1 MVISTTSTGQIVVEE
16 SVRLSK
22 HLGGFLSSCHI
33 IYRLVDSVVVD
44 INGTVVPS
52 WVSNVELGTLR
63 QEKEPECTHEEN
75 CTCWGP
81 YEPRD
86 ASMLAGSTCEKCPN
100 PLRPLE
106 DEEGAV
112 QWTERCKACN
122 TVMKRWIRRKKLE
135 ERIMIPTKYLEGH
148 VFVAFITLTIPNVE
162 DRQGRED
169 LPEEVRK
176 LKKRVASFRRR
187 DCFDGR
193 VLGGIDVFEN
203 TVRPNGDWNIHH
215 HGIWIMS
222 DYWNQKEFEEVWG
235 FRTRIEMVRKP
246 HAVMQ
251 YLLAYARKQPI
262 EGVRC
267 LETFGVS
274 RGRAYSAIEGYVR
287 HQKDST
293 NAGVA
298 PAKSQKRIRRMK
310 WYDRVFREHCATR
323 YEEE

>member
-1 MVISTTSTGQIVVEE
+1 M
-16 SVRLSK
+16 
-22 HLGGFLSSCHI
+22 
-33 IYRLVDSVVVD
+33 YRPTLRAVVD

-63 QEKEPECTHEEN
+63 QEKEDSCDHESN
-75 CTCWGP
+75 SCTCYDHPEAP
-81 YEPRD
+81 YVPLE
-86 ASMLAGSTCEKCPN
+86 AGCTCEKCPN

-106 DEEGAV
+106 DEDGLV
-112 QWTERCKACN
+112 QWTQRCKSCN
-122 TVMKRWIRRKKLE
+122 TIMKRWIRRKKLE
-135 ERIMIPTKYLEGH
+135 ERIMIPTYYLEGH
-148 VFVAFITLTIPNVE
+148 VFVAFVTLTIPNVE

-169 LPEEVRK
+169 LPTEVRK

-222 DYWNQKEFEEVWG
+222 DYWDQEEFEEEWG

-274 RGRAYSAIEGYVR
+274 RGAAYTAIEEFVQR
-287 HQKDST
+287 PKDS
-293 NAGVA
+293 NGVAVA
-298 PAKSQKRIRRMK
+298 PAKSQKRIKRPK
-310 WYDRVFREHCATR
+310 WYENLPTDEKYAQWSKEYLEHIGKGV
-323 YEEE
+323 